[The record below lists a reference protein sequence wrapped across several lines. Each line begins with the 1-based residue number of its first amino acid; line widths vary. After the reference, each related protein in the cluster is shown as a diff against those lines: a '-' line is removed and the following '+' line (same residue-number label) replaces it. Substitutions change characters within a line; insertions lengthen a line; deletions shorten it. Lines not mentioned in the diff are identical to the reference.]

1 MCQSISYFRVFAWLF
16 SLPTKLLPLV
26 FSYNSVSLIYK
37 LKNHFLKEVLH
48 NPHLMQIRSYYYI
61 FL

>member
-16 SLPTKLLPLV
+16 PLPAKLLPLV

-48 NPHLMQIRSYYYI
+48 NPHLM
-61 FL
+61 